1 MLEIK
6 GVQGTQISVPE
17 VEVNVDT
24 VYKRTN
30 IERKSQLDEHTQQQM
45 EYWQYDEV
53 QYTFREWLQVLSDE
67 NKQMQESQNLQ
78 NIDINATQEMVDFL
92 LMQSAEMP
100 MTLSLKQNNKSK
112 GVDSMAMYIVIRV
125 EKKAKISVEEG
136 QKAYK
141 MFLSNPNFAHLK
153 DDVDTML
160 LADGKDNLIV
170 DLI

>member
-6 GVQGTQISVPE
+6 GVQGTQISIPE

-30 IERKSQLDEHTQQQM
+30 IERKSQLNEHTQQQM
-45 EYWQYDEV
+45 EYWQYDEI

-67 NKQMQESQNLQ
+67 NKQMQESQRLQ
-78 NIDINATQEMVDFL
+78 DVDINATQEMVDFL

-100 MTLSLKQNNKSK
+100 MTLNLKQNKSK

-125 EKKAKISVEEG
+125 EKKARISVEEG

>member
-6 GVQGTQISVPE
+6 GVQGSQVSVPE

-67 NKQMQESQNLQ
+67 NKQIQESQRLQ
-78 NIDINATQEMVDFL
+78 DVDINATQEMVDFL

-100 MTLSLKQNNKSK
+100 MTLSLKQNKSK
-112 GVDSMAMYIVIRV
+112 GVDNMAMYIVIRV

-141 MFLSNPNFAHLK
+141 MFLSNPNFTHLK

>member
-6 GVQGTQISVPE
+6 GVQGTQISIPE

-24 VYKRTN
+24 VYKRSN

-45 EYWQYDEV
+45 EYWQYDEI

-67 NKQMQESQNLQ
+67 NKQMQESQRLQ
-78 NIDINATQEMVDFL
+78 DVDINATQEMVDFL

-100 MTLSLKQNNKSK
+100 MTLNLKQNKSK

-125 EKKAKISVEEG
+125 EKKARISVEEG

>member
-6 GVQGTQISVPE
+6 GVQGSQVSVPE

-67 NKQMQESQNLQ
+67 NKQIQESQRLQ
-78 NIDINATQEMVDFL
+78 DVDINATQEMVDFL

-100 MTLSLKQNNKSK
+100 MTLSLKQNKSK

-141 MFLSNPNFAHLK
+141 MFLSNPNFTHLK
-153 DDVDTML
+153 NDVDTML

>member
-6 GVQGTQISVPE
+6 GVQGSQVSVPE
-17 VEVNVDT
+17 VEVNIDT
-24 VYKRTN
+24 VYVRTN
-30 IERKSQLDEHTQQQM
+30 IQRMSKVDEHTQQKV
-45 EYWQYDEV
+45 EYWQYDEI
-53 QYTFREWLQVLSDE
+53 QYTNQEWIQVLTDK
-67 NKQMQESQNLQ
+67 NKQMQESQRLQ
-78 NIDINATQEMVDFL
+78 DVDINATQEMVDFL

-141 MFLSNPNFAHLK
+141 MFLSNPNFTHLK

>member
-6 GVQGTQISVPE
+6 GVQGSQVSVPE

-67 NKQMQESQNLQ
+67 NKQMQESQRLQ
-78 NIDINATQEMVDFL
+78 DVDINATQEMVDFL

-100 MTLSLKQNNKSK
+100 MTLNLKQNKSK
-112 GVDSMAMYIVIRV
+112 GVDNMAMYIVIRV
-125 EKKAKISVEEG
+125 EKKARISVEEG

>member
-6 GVQGTQISVPE
+6 GVQGTQISIPE

-30 IERKSQLDEHTQQQM
+30 IERKYQLDEHTQQQM

-67 NKQMQESQNLQ
+67 NKQMQESQRLQ
-78 NIDINATQEMVDFL
+78 DVDINATQEMVDFL

-100 MTLSLKQNNKSK
+100 MTLSLKQNKSK

-141 MFLSNPNFAHLK
+141 MFLSNPNFTHLK

>member
-6 GVQGTQISVPE
+6 NVQGSQVSVPE

-45 EYWQYDEV
+45 EYWQYDEI

-67 NKQMQESQNLQ
+67 NKQMQESQRLQ
-78 NIDINATQEMVDFL
+78 NVDINATQEMVDFL

-100 MTLSLKQNNKSK
+100 MTLNLKQNKSK

-125 EKKAKISVEEG
+125 EKKARISVEEG

-160 LADGKDNLIV
+160 LADGKDDLIV
-170 DLI
+170 EL

>member
-6 GVQGTQISVPE
+6 GVQGSQVSVPE

-30 IERKSQLDEHTQQQM
+30 IERKSQLDEHTQKQM
-45 EYWQYDEV
+45 EYWQYDEI

-67 NKQMQESQNLQ
+67 NKQMQESQRLQ
-78 NIDINATQEMVDFL
+78 DVDINATQEMVDFL

-100 MTLSLKQNNKSK
+100 MTLNLKQNKSK

-125 EKKAKISVEEG
+125 EKKARISVEEG

-141 MFLSNPNFAHLK
+141 MFLSNPNFKHLK

-160 LADGKDNLIV
+160 LADGKDDLIV
-170 DLI
+170 EL

>member
-6 GVQGTQISVPE
+6 GVQGSQVSVPE

-67 NKQMQESQNLQ
+67 NKQMQESQRLQ
-78 NIDINATQEMVDFL
+78 DVDINATQEMVDFL

-125 EKKAKISVEEG
+125 EKKARISVEEG

>member
-6 GVQGTQISVPE
+6 GVQGTQISIPE

-45 EYWQYDEV
+45 EYWQYDEI

-67 NKQMQESQNLQ
+67 NKQMQESQRLQ
-78 NIDINATQEMVDFL
+78 DVDINATQEMVDFL

-100 MTLSLKQNNKSK
+100 MTLNLKQNKSK

>member
-6 GVQGTQISVPE
+6 GVQGSQVSVPE

-30 IERKSQLDEHTQQQM
+30 IERKSQLDEHTQQQI

-67 NKQMQESQNLQ
+67 NKQMQESQRLQ
-78 NIDINATQEMVDFL
+78 DVDINATQEMVDFL

-100 MTLSLKQNNKSK
+100 MTLSLKQNKSK

-141 MFLSNPNFAHLK
+141 MFLSNPNFTHLK
-153 DDVDTML
+153 NDVDTML

>member
-6 GVQGTQISVPE
+6 GVQGSQVSVPE
-17 VEVNVDT
+17 IEVNVDT

-45 EYWQYDEV
+45 EYWQYDEI

-67 NKQMQESQNLQ
+67 NKQIQESQRLQ
-78 NIDINATQEMVDFL
+78 DVDINATQEMVDFL

-100 MTLSLKQNNKSK
+100 MTLNLKQNKSK

-153 DDVDTML
+153 EDVDTML

>member
-6 GVQGTQISVPE
+6 GVQGSQVSVPE

-67 NKQMQESQNLQ
+67 NKQIQESQRLQ
-78 NIDINATQEMVDFL
+78 DVDINATQEMVDFL

-100 MTLSLKQNNKSK
+100 MTLNLKQNKSK
-112 GVDSMAMYIVIRV
+112 GVDNMAIYIVIRI

-141 MFLSNPNFAHLK
+141 MFLSNPNFTHLK

>member
-6 GVQGTQISVPE
+6 GVQGTQISIPE

-67 NKQMQESQNLQ
+67 NKQMQESQRLQ
-78 NIDINATQEMVDFL
+78 DVDINATQEMVDFL

-100 MTLSLKQNNKSK
+100 MTLNLKQNKSK

-125 EKKAKISVEEG
+125 EKKARISVEEG

>member
-6 GVQGTQISVPE
+6 GVQGTQISIPE

-45 EYWQYDEV
+45 EYWQYDEI

-67 NKQMQESQNLQ
+67 NKQMQESQRLQ
-78 NIDINATQEMVDFL
+78 DVDINATQEMVDFL

-100 MTLSLKQNNKSK
+100 MTLNLKQNKSK

-141 MFLSNPNFAHLK
+141 MFLSNPNFTHLK

>member
-6 GVQGTQISVPE
+6 GVQGSQVSVPE

-67 NKQMQESQNLQ
+67 NKQIQESQRLQ
-78 NIDINATQEMVDFL
+78 DVDINATQEMVDFL

-100 MTLSLKQNNKSK
+100 MTLSLKQNKSK

-141 MFLSNPNFAHLK
+141 MFLSNPNFTHLK
-153 DDVDTML
+153 DDIDTML

>member
-6 GVQGTQISVPE
+6 GVQGSQVSVPE

-67 NKQMQESQNLQ
+67 NKQIQESQRLQ
-78 NIDINATQEMVDFL
+78 DVDINATQEMVDFL

-100 MTLSLKQNNKSK
+100 MTLSLKQNKSK

-141 MFLSNPNFAHLK
+141 MFLSNPNFTHLK

-160 LADGKDNLIV
+160 LADGKDDLIV
-170 DLI
+170 EL

>member
-6 GVQGTQISVPE
+6 GVQGSQVSVPE

-67 NKQMQESQNLQ
+67 NKEMKESQKIQ
-78 NIDINATQEMVDFL
+78 NIDIDATQEMVDFL
-92 LMQSAEMP
+92 IMQSAEMP
-100 MTLSLKQNNKSK
+100 MTLSFKKNNKSK
-112 GVDSMAMYIVIRV
+112 GVDNMSMYIVRRV
-125 EKKAKISVEEG
+125 VKKGEISEKEG

>member
-6 GVQGTQISVPE
+6 GVQGSQVSVPE

-67 NKQMQESQNLQ
+67 NKEMKESQKLQ
-78 NIDINATQEMVDFL
+78 DVDINATQEMVDFL

-100 MTLSLKQNNKSK
+100 MTLSLKQNKSK

-141 MFLSNPNFAHLK
+141 MFLSNPNFTHLK

>member
-6 GVQGTQISVPE
+6 GVQGTQISIPE

-45 EYWQYDEV
+45 EYWQYDEI

-67 NKQMQESQNLQ
+67 NKQMQESQRLQ
-78 NIDINATQEMVDFL
+78 DVDINATQEMVDFL

-100 MTLSLKQNNKSK
+100 MTLNLKQNKSK

-141 MFLSNPNFAHLK
+141 MFLSNSNFAHLK

>member
-6 GVQGTQISVPE
+6 GVQGTQVSVPE

-67 NKQMQESQNLQ
+67 NKQMQESQRLQ
-78 NIDINATQEMVDFL
+78 DVDINATQEMVDFL

-100 MTLSLKQNNKSK
+100 MTLNLKQNKSK
-112 GVDSMAMYIVIRV
+112 GVDNMAMYIVIRV
-125 EKKAKISVEEG
+125 EKKARISVEEG

-141 MFLSNPNFAHLK
+141 MFLSNPNFTHLK
-153 DDVDTML
+153 EDVDTML

>member
-6 GVQGTQISVPE
+6 GVQGSQVSVPE

-67 NKQMQESQNLQ
+67 NKQMQESQRLQ
-78 NIDINATQEMVDFL
+78 DVDINATQEMVDFL

-100 MTLSLKQNNKSK
+100 MTLNLKQNKSK
-112 GVDSMAMYIVIRV
+112 GVDNMAMYIVIRV
-125 EKKAKISVEEG
+125 VKKGEISEKEG

-141 MFLSNPNFAHLK
+141 MFLSNPNFKHLK
-153 DDVDTML
+153 ADVDTML

>member
-6 GVQGTQISVPE
+6 GVQGSQVSVPE

-67 NKQMQESQNLQ
+67 NKEMKESQRLQ
-78 NIDINATQEMVDFL
+78 DVDINATQEMVDFL

-100 MTLSLKQNNKSK
+100 MTLSLKQNKSK

-141 MFLSNPNFAHLK
+141 MFLSNPNFTHLK

>member
-6 GVQGTQISVPE
+6 NVQGSQVSVPE

-67 NKQMQESQNLQ
+67 NKQLQESQRLQ
-78 NIDINATQEMVDFL
+78 NVDINATQEMVDFL

-100 MTLSLKQNNKSK
+100 MTLNLKQNKSK

-125 EKKAKISVEEG
+125 EKKARISVEEG

>member
-6 GVQGTQISVPE
+6 GVQGSQVSVPE

-67 NKQMQESQNLQ
+67 NKQIQESQRLQ
-78 NIDINATQEMVDFL
+78 DVDINATQEMVDFL

-100 MTLSLKQNNKSK
+100 MTLNLKQNKLK

-141 MFLSNPNFAHLK
+141 MFLSNPNFTHLK

>member
-6 GVQGTQISVPE
+6 GVQGSQVSVPE

-67 NKQMQESQNLQ
+67 NKEMKESQRLQ
-78 NIDINATQEMVDFL
+78 DVDINATQEMVDFL

-100 MTLSLKQNNKSK
+100 MTLNLKQNKSK

-141 MFLSNPNFAHLK
+141 MFLSNPNFTHLK

>member
-67 NKQMQESQNLQ
+67 NKQMQESQRLQ
-78 NIDINATQEMVDFL
+78 DVDINATQEMVDFL

-100 MTLSLKQNNKSK
+100 MTLNLKQNKSK

-125 EKKAKISVEEG
+125 EKKARISVEEG

-160 LADGKDNLIV
+160 LADGKDDLIV
-170 DLI
+170 EL

>member
-6 GVQGTQISVPE
+6 GVQGSQVSVPE

-67 NKQMQESQNLQ
+67 NKEMKESQRLQ
-78 NIDINATQEMVDFL
+78 DVDINATQEMVDFL

-125 EKKAKISVEEG
+125 EKKARISVEEG

-153 DDVDTML
+153 EDVDTML

>member
-6 GVQGTQISVPE
+6 GVQGTQISIPE

-45 EYWQYDEV
+45 EYWQYDEI

-67 NKQMQESQNLQ
+67 NKQMQESQRLQ
-78 NIDINATQEMVDFL
+78 DVDINATQEMVDFL

-100 MTLSLKQNNKSK
+100 MTLNLKQNKST
-112 GVDSMAMYIVIRV
+112 GVDNMAMYIVIIV

>member
-6 GVQGTQISVPE
+6 GVQGTQISIPE

-45 EYWQYDEV
+45 EYWQYDEI

-67 NKQMQESQNLQ
+67 NKQMQESQRLQ
-78 NIDINATQEMVDFL
+78 DVDINATQEMVDFL

-100 MTLSLKQNNKSK
+100 MTLNLKQNKSK
-112 GVDSMAMYIVIRV
+112 WVDSMAMYIVIRV
-125 EKKAKISVEEG
+125 EKKARISVEEG

>member
-6 GVQGTQISVPE
+6 NVQGSQVSVPE

-67 NKQMQESQNLQ
+67 NKQMQESQRLQ
-78 NIDINATQEMVDFL
+78 DVDINATQEMVDFL

-100 MTLSLKQNNKSK
+100 MTLNLKQNKSK

>member
-6 GVQGTQISVPE
+6 GVQGTQISIPE

-45 EYWQYDEV
+45 EYWQYDEI

-67 NKQMQESQNLQ
+67 NKQIQESQRLQ
-78 NIDINATQEMVDFL
+78 DVDINATQEMVDFL

-100 MTLSLKQNNKSK
+100 MTLSLKQNKSK

-141 MFLSNPNFAHLK
+141 MFLSNPNFTHLK
-153 DDVDTML
+153 NDVDTML

>member
-6 GVQGTQISVPE
+6 NVQGSQVSVPE

-45 EYWQYDEV
+45 EYWQYDEI

-67 NKQMQESQNLQ
+67 NKQMQESQRLQ
-78 NIDINATQEMVDFL
+78 DVDINATQEMVDFL

-100 MTLSLKQNNKSK
+100 MTLNLKQNKSK

>member
-6 GVQGTQISVPE
+6 GVQGSQVSVPE

-67 NKQMQESQNLQ
+67 NKQIQESQRLQ
-78 NIDINATQEMVDFL
+78 DVDINATQEMVDFL

-100 MTLSLKQNNKSK
+100 MTLNLKQNKSK

-141 MFLSNPNFAHLK
+141 MFLSNPNFTHLK

>member
-6 GVQGTQISVPE
+6 GVQGSQVSVPE

-24 VYKRTN
+24 VYKRIN

-67 NKQMQESQNLQ
+67 NKQIQESQRLQ
-78 NIDINATQEMVDFL
+78 DVDINATQEMVDFL

-100 MTLSLKQNNKSK
+100 MTLSLKQNKSK

-141 MFLSNPNFAHLK
+141 MFLSNPNFTHLK
-153 DDVDTML
+153 DDIDTML

>member
-6 GVQGTQISVPE
+6 GVQGSQVSVPE
-17 VEVNVDT
+17 VEVNIDT
-24 VYKRTN
+24 VYVRTN
-30 IERKSQLDEHTQQQM
+30 IQRMSKVDEHTQQKV
-45 EYWQYDEV
+45 EYWQYDEI
-53 QYTFREWLQVLSDE
+53 QYTNQEWIQVLTDK
-67 NKQMQESQNLQ
+67 NKEMQESQRLQ
-78 NIDINATQEMVDFL
+78 DVDINATQEMVDFL

-112 GVDSMAMYIVIRV
+112 GVDNMAMYIVIRV
-125 EKKAKISVEEG
+125 EKKARISVEEG

>member
-6 GVQGTQISVPE
+6 GVQGSQVSVPE

-67 NKQMQESQNLQ
+67 NKEMKESQKLQ
-78 NIDINATQEMVDFL
+78 DVDINATQEMVDFL

-100 MTLSLKQNNKSK
+100 MTLSLKQNKSK

-141 MFLSNPNFAHLK
+141 MFLSNPNFTHLK

-170 DLI
+170 D

>member
-6 GVQGTQISVPE
+6 NVQGSQISVPE

-67 NKQMQESQNLQ
+67 NKQMQESQRLQ
-78 NIDINATQEMVDFL
+78 DVDINATQEMVDFL

-100 MTLSLKQNNKSK
+100 MTLNLKQNKSK
-112 GVDSMAMYIVIRV
+112 GVDNMAMYIVIRV

-141 MFLSNPNFAHLK
+141 MFLSNPNFTHLK
-153 DDVDTML
+153 EDVDTML